1 MRTIFKKTAAIC
13 MAFVIMLAMMPVL
26 GTLTGGM
33 LPAGEVY
40 AEEQEVD
47 VTTPDGFKFHLWI
60 GSSGASVALRGY
72 TGSATEII
80 LPTSVTYG
88 GKTYKAS
95 DEGFWIDKEAFSGNT
110 KIKKVA
116 VPHGYEAISEGAFK
130 GCSSLT
136 EIAIGDSVSYLSS
149 DIFDDCSKLTT
160 YYYSG
165 TNITGSESAGVQAVI
180 NSGLGQY
187 ANGQPRSG
195 VTVYTISGSVV
206 DKAVQEINN
215 GSTNGNKIK
224 VVSSSDPYS
233 LIKIESVGEDG
244 TPYGKGASESV
255 VDKALRSLSSESDP
269 KGTVFGLLQARITK
283 VTKTSLTVKWKKVSG
298 AKKYLI
304 YGNKCGKK
312 NKLIKQTSVNG
323 TSKVFKKV
331 AGKKVKKGT
340 YYKFVIVAIDS
351 KGKVISTSKIVHA
364 ATKGGK
370 FGNDKKVTTKAKKNK
385 VSIKKGK
392 TFKLKAKA
400 VPQSKKLKV
409 QRHRAVKYESS
420 NPAVATVSSK
430 GVIKGKKKGTC
441 YVYAYAQVG
450 VFAKVKVTVK

>member
-244 TPYGKGASESV
+244 TPYVRKIVTFQEKNKTGATFNSILASQSKYNRYGGDGVKVGGVYEDKVSQMNMVYDPSHPDADEFLRIKKIPLDDAIAQCVSGEIQDGKTLVGLLLARQVLSQRDMPMIGAGASVPRYNAVCAPRE
-255 VDKALRSLSSESDP
+255 
-269 KGTVFGLLQARITK
+269 
-283 VTKTSLTVKWKKVSG
+283 
-298 AKKYLI
+298 AK
-304 YGNKCGKK
+304 
-312 NKLIKQTSVNG
+312 
-323 TSKVFKKV
+323 
-331 AGKKVKKGT
+331 
-340 YYKFVIVAIDS
+340 
-351 KGKVISTSKIVHA
+351 
-364 ATKGGK
+364 
-370 FGNDKKVTTKAKKNK
+370 
-385 VSIKKGK
+385 
-392 TFKLKAKA
+392 
-400 VPQSKKLKV
+400 
-409 QRHRAVKYESS
+409 
-420 NPAVATVSSK
+420 
-430 GVIKGKKKGTC
+430 
-441 YVYAYAQVG
+441 
-450 VFAKVKVTVK
+450 